1 MRSQTGKKRCVFV
14 AWFVAV
20 SIVLAVA
27 IWSLSVNAQR
37 QFCQIYPKAERA
49 TKASIWINRGGQDI
63 ENVFLEGHDME
74 TLVDYL
80 EQFSFHLN
88 TQNLF
93 GRKSN
98 LELRKTTY
106 HILFFADGNWDAVSI
121 VLTDLGNLAVDGKI
135 YETQPAVFVELPIA
149 DR

>member
-63 ENVFLEGHDME
+63 ENVFLEGHDVE
-74 TLVDYL
+74 TLVAYL
-80 EQFSFHLN
+80 DQLSFFPN
-88 TQNLF
+88 AQSLF
-93 GRKSN
+93 GGKVG
-98 LELRKTTY
+98 LELRKTNY
-106 HILFFADGNWDAVSI
+106 HILFFADGTWDTVTIS
-121 VLTDLGNLAVDGKI
+121 LTDQGKLSVDGKT
-135 YETQPAVFVELPIA
+135 YETHPTVYVELPI
-149 DR
+149 

>member
-1 MRSQTGKKRCVFV
+1 MKGQIGKKRFV
-14 AWFVAV
+14 VWIVAG
-20 SIVLAVA
+20 SIVFAAAVWG
-27 IWSLSVNAQR
+27 ISLNTPR
-37 QFCQIYPKAERA
+37 QFSQIYPKAERA

-63 ENVFLEGHDME
+63 ENVFLEGHDVE

-93 GRKSN
+93 GRQCN